1 MHSML
6 SDRLSVVAA
15 ALSNDPRESPRMAR
29 IAGFKGLLF
38 DAWSSNVSIPDL
50 TSTGRREFA
59 RLLTSQDQKLVGLR
73 MDLGPKGLGLGADVD
88 RQIARIDRAMEAS
101 VGLQS
106 PLVCVDLGPL
116 PRPTAAPKPK
126 PVIPE
131 GTAGLIIIPETA
143 PVQSVVESSP
153 PYDPKFVSQVN
164 AALAEIGSRAD
175 RYSVILALSS
185 SLASFA
191 SLNES
196 ISAARCPWFGINLDP
211 VAILRDEWAIDEVF
225 STVGG
230 LIRHVRVK
238 DALLGDDKRTKPTA
252 VGIGSTDWPLLLAR
266 LDEAGYSG
274 FLTVDPMELNDRATA
289 ASVGRMHLSN
299 IG

>member
-1 MHSML
+1 M
-6 SDRLSVVAA
+6 
-15 ALSNDPRESPRMAR
+15 
-29 IAGFKGLLF
+29 LF
-38 DAWSSNVSIPDL
+38 DAWSSNLSIPDL
-50 TSTGRREFA
+50 TGTGRREFA
-59 RLLTSQDQKLVGLR
+59 RFLTSQDQKLVGLR

-88 RQIARIDRAMEAS
+88 RQIERIDRAMESS
-101 VGLQS
+101 VGLQT

-116 PRPTAAPKPK
+116 PRATDTPKPK
-126 PVIPE
+126 LNIPP
-131 GTAGLIIIPETA
+131 GKAGLIIIPA
-143 PVQSVVESSP
+143 SAGSGARSSTP
-153 PYDPKFVSQVN
+153 ADPAFVSQVN

-196 ISAARCPWFGINLDP
+196 LSAVRCPWFGIDLDP
-211 VAILRDEWAIDEVF
+211 VAILGDEWSVDAIF

-230 LIRHVRVK
+230 LIRHVRAK
-238 DALLGDDKRTKPTA
+238 DALVGDDNRTKPTA
-252 VGIGSTDWPLLLAR
+252 IGIGSTDWPELLAR
-266 LDEAGYSG
+266 LDEAGYNG